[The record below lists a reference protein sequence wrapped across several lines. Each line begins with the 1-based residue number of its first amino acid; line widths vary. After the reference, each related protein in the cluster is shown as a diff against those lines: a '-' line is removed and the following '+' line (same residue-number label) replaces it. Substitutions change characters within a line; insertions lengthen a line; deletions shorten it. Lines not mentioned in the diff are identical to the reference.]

1 MSKYRLTH
9 AVLVSCAVASASSMA
24 LAAQQGEI
32 TIAQTVDSMRVFCQ
46 YRMAAIFPGE
56 PKTEDIMYT
65 NGDRT
70 VPARVFFVEEGMSRY
85 SITVADFSKGG
96 PAIDDTIVENAATA
110 LRRTGEVRIQFPE
123 DYTPGIPGR
132 QLNILAA
139 DGRLHRASVY
149 MADHHLIITETL
161 TDPNDFRAI
170 QFEQSVLMLAA
181 DGRDLNNVAN
191 RTRYR
196 CER

>member
-1 MSKYRLTH
+1 MSKFRLTH
-9 AVLVSCAVASASSMA
+9 AVFVSCAVASASSMA

-32 TIAQTVDSMRVFCQ
+32 TIAQTVDNMRVFCQ

-56 PKTEDIMYT
+56 PKFEDIMYK

-70 VPARVFFVEEGMSRY
+70 VPARVFFFEEGMSRY
-85 SITVADFSKGG
+85 SITVANFSSG

-110 LRRTGEVRIQFPE
+110 LRATGQVRIQFPE

-139 DGRLHRASVY
+139 DGRHHRASVY

-161 TDPNDFRAI
+161 SDPNDFRAI

>member
-1 MSKYRLTH
+1 MSNFRLTQ
-9 AVLVSCAVASASSMA
+9 AVLVCAVASASSMA
-24 LAAQQGEI
+24 LAAQN
-32 TIAQTVDSMRVFCQ
+32 ATVTTVPNLHVFCQ
-46 YRMAAIFPGE
+46 YRTAAIFPGE

-70 VPARVFFVEEGMSRY
+70 VPARVFYVEEGMSRY

-132 QLNILAA
+132 QLNILAP
-139 DGRLHRASVY
+139 DGRHHRASVY
-149 MADHHLIITETL
+149 MADHRLIITETL
-161 TDPNDFRAI
+161 SDPNDFRAI

-181 DGRDLNNVAN
+181 DGRDLNNAGTN
-191 RTRYR
+191 RYACGR
-196 CER
+196 